1 MNGDSDIY
9 FTHANASSSVF
20 FFCCVR
26 NVGMVKNEV
35 VLPLR
40 DGSVVQNAF
49 PGICMTI
56 VEIGQRAILS
66 F

>member
-1 MNGDSDIY
+1 
-9 FTHANASSSVF
+9 
-20 FFCCVR
+20 
-26 NVGMVKNEV
+26 MVKNEV